1 MFKKSIVLVALTVA
15 VSSAYAGPYAFNAR
29 QDAMGGTG
37 VSGANYLAAP
47 FYNPALLTHFDE
59 TDDFGVLFPVVGV
72 QAFDKDQMRDA
83 ADDLNDSYKSFQN
96 AYDAYMNNATSESAQ
111 QLTELNNKVA
121 GQLRDLSGNTGYVT
135 AGAGAAIALPSKTL
149 SSAMF
154 FNSYADIEA
163 FADVNASDL
172 TSYTINGVTLQV
184 PTSEENVSSK
194 VVAMGALVS
203 DFGISLA
210 KSFDTSLGNTSVGVS
225 PKIQQIRVLNY
236 VATAVDSDF
245 DDVTDDQYQTKKNGF
260 NMDVGVANDFGNG
273 WTTGL
278 AVKNLFKR
286 DVTSPWVNGVQAE
299 YELAPI
305 PTVSATY
312 QHAWL
317 TVSGD
322 LDLVPQKRF
331 TRLTGTTA
339 EFDASDDDLQMASVG
354 IEGDVLGWMQLRA
367 GYRHDL
373 KGNLD
378 DAFTAGVGISPFKTF
393 HLDVAGV
400 YGGSN
405 ELGGVVQTAYTF

>member
-1 MFKKSIVLVALTVA
+1 
-15 VSSAYAGPYAFNAR
+15 
-29 QDAMGGTG
+29 
-37 VSGANYLAAP
+37 
-47 FYNPALLTHFDE
+47 
-59 TDDFGVLFPVVGV
+59 
-72 QAFDKDQMRDA
+72 
-83 ADDLNDSYKSFQN
+83 
-96 AYDAYMNNATSESAQ
+96 MNNATSESAQ

-378 DAFTAGVGISPFKTF
+378 DAFTAGIGISPFKTF